1 MTRKFLRNAPV
12 ATALYPILRLELF
25 NVLYFSA
32 LSCISMAELSN
43 KAISINGCS
52 VKNVD
57 IYWRSA
63 EHFGIVSVETKVDT
77 QHHSD
82 KTFEVYKCPTA

>member
-1 MTRKFLRNAPV
+1 M
-12 ATALYPILRLELF
+12 ATALYPILRLQLF

-43 KAISINGCS
+43 KAISINGRS

-63 EHFGIVSVETKVDT
+63 EHFGIVRVETKVDT